1 MPIFEQP
8 LEVHL
13 QRIENYMRGCVLTPR
28 PRQRSPLRT
37 ELATFIRAQAAEVV
51 SEWAALIAPVFDIQA
66 SMIPEISQNMYDAL
80 VRWAQHIED
89 PSNSETYAYL
99 QQHARHGFISHSPAS
114 RFLSGQ
120 MKIRLFLVERLQTA
134 YAADRQRLAEL
145 VDLLDQ
151 EFSERILHI
160 TDFFV
165 EAHEEALRNEQ
176 ETHKQLESQL
186 IQSEKMAAIGQ
197 LAAGIA
203 HEIRNPLGIILN
215 AIYDLGQI
223 ADTDNPEIGEDLQ
236 IAKEEI
242 ARAQEIITNLLEF
255 SRDGGTELESV
266 NLDDLLR
273 KTLQLMHKY
282 LENHDVKVQTSWG
295 EVGTCFANQN
305 ALRQVFLNLI
315 TNAVQAMPQGGE
327 LRVRT
332 QRHDPTQVRIEFGD
346 TGVGIAQEHL
356 NDIFNPF
363 FTTKEPGQGTG
374 LGLSVVHSVLKRYQG
389 NITVQSEPEQ
399 GTTFLIDLPC
409 PCDKDST
416 ASNHSNTSN
425 GQNRTAAG
433 VT

>member
-1 MPIFEQP
+1 MPLFEQP
-8 LEVHL
+8 LAAHL
-13 QRIENYMRGCVLTPR
+13 RRIENYMRGCALIPWPR
-28 PRQRSPLRT
+28 RRNPLRT
-37 ELATFIRAQAAEVV
+37 ELAAFIRSHAAEVV
-51 SEWAALIAPVFDIQA
+51 SEWTARIAPVFDIQA
-66 SMIPEISQNMYDAL
+66 SLLPDISRNMYDAL
-80 VRWAQHIED
+80 VRWARHIED
-89 PSNSETYAYL
+89 PSNTETYAYL
-99 QQHARHGFISHSPAS
+99 YQHARHGFISHSPAS

-120 MKIRLFLVERLQTA
+120 MKIRLLLLERLQTA
-134 YAADRQRLAEL
+134 YAADRKRLAEL
-145 VDLLDQ
+145 AGLLDQ

-176 ETHKQLESQL
+176 ETHKRLESQL

-215 AIYDLGQI
+215 AVYDLGQLV
-223 ADTDNPEIGEDLQ
+223 DTDKPEIGEDLQ

-255 SRDGGTELESV
+255 SRDSGTELEAV
-266 NLDDLLR
+266 DLNDLLR
-273 KTLQLMHKY
+273 KTLQLMQKY
-282 LENHDVKVQTSWG
+282 LANHHVSVETAWG

-315 TNAVQAMPQGGE
+315 TNAVQAMPRGGQ

-356 NDIFNPF
+356 KDIFNPF

-374 LGLSVVHSVLKRYQG
+374 LGLSVVHSVLKRYRG
-389 NITVQSEPEQ
+389 NISVQSEPQ
-399 GTTFLIDLPC
+399 RGTTFLIDLPC
-409 PCDKDST
+409 PCHQD
-416 ASNHSNTSN
+416 AITSPSHKLPAT
-425 GQNRTAAG
+425 GAT
-433 VT
+433 

>member
-1 MPIFEQP
+1 MPLFEQP
-8 LEVHL
+8 LAAHL
-13 QRIENYMRGCVLTPR
+13 RRIENYMRGCALIAWPR
-28 PRQRSPLRT
+28 RRNPLRT
-37 ELATFIRAQAAEVV
+37 ELAAFIRSHAAEVV
-51 SEWAALIAPVFDIQA
+51 SEWTARIAPVFDIQA
-66 SMIPEISQNMYDAL
+66 SLMPDISQNMYDAL
-80 VRWAQHIED
+80 VRWARHIED
-89 PSNSETYAYL
+89 PSNTETYAYL
-99 QQHARHGFISHSPAS
+99 YQHARHGFISHSPAS

-120 MKIRLFLVERLQTA
+120 MKIRLLLLERLQTA
-134 YAADRQRLAEL
+134 YAADRKRLAEL
-145 VDLLDQ
+145 AGLLDQ

-176 ETHKQLESQL
+176 ETHKRLESQL

-215 AIYDLGQI
+215 AIYDLGQLV
-223 ADTDNPEIGEDLQ
+223 DTDKPEIGEDLQ

-255 SRDGGTELESV
+255 SRDSGTELEAV
-266 NLDDLLR
+266 DLNDLLR
-273 KTLQLMHKY
+273 KTLQLMQKY
-282 LENHDVKVQTSWG
+282 LANHHVSVQTAWG

-315 TNAVQAMPQGGE
+315 TNAVQAMPRGGQ

-346 TGVGIAQEHL
+346 TGVGIAREHL
-356 NDIFNPF
+356 KDIFNPF

-374 LGLSVVHSVLKRYQG
+374 LGLSVVHSVLKRYRG
-389 NITVQSEPEQ
+389 NISVQSEPQ
-399 GTTFLIDLPC
+399 RGTTFLIDLPC
-409 PCDKDST
+409 PC
-416 ASNHSNTSN
+416 H
-425 GQNRTAAG
+425 QEAAALSPAD

>member
-8 LEVHL
+8 LEGHL
-13 QRIENYMRGCVLTPR
+13 QRIEDYMRGCVLTPW
-28 PRQRSPLRT
+28 PRQPSPLRT
-37 ELATFIRAQAAEVV
+37 ELASFIRTQAAEVI
-51 SEWAALIAPVFDIQA
+51 SEWTPLIVPAFHLP
-66 SMIPEISQNMYDAL
+66 STLIPEISRSMYDAL
-80 VRWAQHIED
+80 VRWANHIED
-89 PSNSETYAYL
+89 PSDIETYAYL

-114 RFLSGQ
+114 RFLSCQ
-120 MKIRLFLVERLQTA
+120 MKLRLFLVDRLQVA
-134 YAADRQRLAEL
+134 YAEDRQRLAEL
-145 VDLLDQ
+145 VGLLDQ

-176 ETHKQLESQL
+176 ETHKRLESQL

-215 AIYDLGQI
+215 TIYDLSQI
-223 ADTDNPEIGEDLQ
+223 ANTDNPEIAEDLQ

-255 SRDGGTELESV
+255 SRDSGTELEPV
-266 NLDDLLR
+266 NLNELLR

-282 LENHDVKVQTSWG
+282 LENHNVKASTSWG
-295 EVGTCFANQN
+295 EVGTCLANQN
-305 ALRQVFLNLI
+305 ALRQVFLNLV

-332 QRHDPTQVRIEFGD
+332 QRHDPLQVRIEFGD
-346 TGVGIAQEHL
+346 TGGGIAQEHL
-356 NDIFNPF
+356 SNIFNPF
-363 FTTKEPGQGTG
+363 FTTKDPGQGTG
-374 LGLSVVHSVLKRYQG
+374 LGLSVVHSVIKRYRG
-389 NITVQSEPEQ
+389 NITVQSEPDR

-409 PCDKDST
+409 PCDEDSP
-416 ASNHSNTSN
+416 ASSHSNNSTN
-425 GQNRTAAG
+425 QNRPPS
-433 VT
+433 V

>member
-1 MPIFEQP
+1 
-8 LEVHL
+8 
-13 QRIENYMRGCVLTPR
+13 MRGCALTPW
-28 PRQRSPLRT
+28 PRRRSPLRT
-37 ELATFIRAQAAEVV
+37 ELAAFIRSHAAEVV
-51 SEWAALIAPVFDIQA
+51 SEWTARIAPVFDIQA
-66 SMIPEISQNMYDAL
+66 SLMPEISQNMYDAL
-80 VRWAQHIED
+80 VRWAKHIED
-89 PSNSETYAYL
+89 PSNTETYAYL
-99 QQHARHGFISHSPAS
+99 YQHARHGFISHSPAS

-120 MKIRLFLVERLQTA
+120 MKIRLLLLERLQTA
-134 YAADRQRLAEL
+134 YAADRKRLAEL
-145 VDLLDQ
+145 AGLLDQ

-176 ETHKQLESQL
+176 ETHKRLESQL

-223 ADTDNPEIGEDLQ
+223 VDTDKPEIGEDLQ

-255 SRDGGTELESV
+255 SRDSGTELEAV
-266 NLDDLLR
+266 DLNDLLR
-273 KTLQLMHKY
+273 KTLQLMQKY
-282 LENHDVKVQTSWG
+282 LANHHVTVETAWG

-315 TNAVQAMPQGGE
+315 TNAVQAMPRGGQ

-356 NDIFNPF
+356 TDIFNPF

-389 NITVQSEPEQ
+389 NITVRSEPER

-409 PCDKDST
+409 PCHQD
-416 ASNHSNTSN
+416 
-425 GQNRTAAG
+425 AAALSPAD

>member
-1 MPIFEQP
+1 MPLFEQP
-8 LEVHL
+8 LAAHL
-13 QRIENYMRGCVLTPR
+13 RRIANYMRGCALIPWPR
-28 PRQRSPLRT
+28 RRSPLRT
-37 ELATFIRAQAAEVV
+37 ELAAFIRSHAAEVV
-51 SEWAALIAPVFDIQA
+51 SEWTARIAPVFDIQA
-66 SMIPEISQNMYDAL
+66 SLMPEISQNMYDAL
-80 VRWAQHIED
+80 VRWAKHIEN
-89 PSNSETYAYL
+89 PSNTETYAYL
-99 QQHARHGFISHSPAS
+99 YQHARHGFISHSPAS

-120 MKIRLFLVERLQTA
+120 MKIRLLLLERLQTA
-134 YAADRQRLAEL
+134 YAADRKRLAEL
-145 VDLLDQ
+145 ASLLDQ

-176 ETHKQLESQL
+176 ETHKRLESQL

-223 ADTDNPEIGEDLQ
+223 VDTDKPEIGEDLQ

-255 SRDGGTELESV
+255 SRDGGTELEAV
-266 NLDDLLR
+266 DLNDLLR
-273 KTLQLMHKY
+273 KTLQLMQKY
-282 LENHDVKVQTSWG
+282 LANHHVTVETAWG

-315 TNAVQAMPQGGE
+315 TNAVQAMPRGGQ

-356 NDIFNPF
+356 KDIFNPF

-374 LGLSVVHSVLKRYQG
+374 LGLSVVHSVLKRYRG
-389 NITVQSEPEQ
+389 NISVQSAPER

-409 PCDKDST
+409 PCHQD
-416 ASNHSNTSN
+416 AITSP
-425 GQNRTAAG
+425 GHKLPAAG
-433 VT
+433 AT